1 MFDLGKWLAQLLKT
15 NAQYKRLRSFVLDA
29 EAFSEH
35 VRKIGFVDHENDY
48 SIKAIDDP
56 NLKKIV
62 EDSTKEELY
71 DSLSHYARLMI
82 VTYATYMEAMISEFF
97 NNIFLQKPECMY
109 DYLNDES
116 ARVGKGYIKL
126 NDILQADSLEEAKS
140 NLAVRAVKNAVNGP
154 ISVISKRIT
163 KLSKYNID
171 SELIEKVDRIFVDRN
186 LIIHEAEDIKISY
199 SDISDVWETA
209 NDLLKELGNICK
221 SMNVQYS
228 DPAFLIDERL

>member
-15 NAQYKRLRSFVLDA
+15 NAQYKKLRSFVLDA

-35 VRKIGFVDHENDY
+35 VRKIGFVDYENDG

-62 EDSTKEELY
+62 EDITKDELY

-97 NNIFLQKPECMY
+97 NNLFIQKPEYMH

-126 NDILQADSLEEAKS
+126 NDILNAESLEEAKL
-140 NLAVRAVKNAVNGP
+140 NLAVRAAKNAVNGP
-154 ISVISKRIT
+154 IPIVFKRIT
-163 KLSKYNID
+163 KLSKCNID
-171 SELIEKVDRIFVDRN
+171 SKLGEKVEQIFIDRN
-186 LIIHEAEDIKISY
+186 KIIHEAEDIKISY
-199 SDISDVWETA
+199 SDISSAWETA
-209 NDLLKELGNICK
+209 EALLKELGNICK
-221 SMNVQYS
+221 SMKVQYS
-228 DPAFLIDERL
+228 DPAFLIDTRK